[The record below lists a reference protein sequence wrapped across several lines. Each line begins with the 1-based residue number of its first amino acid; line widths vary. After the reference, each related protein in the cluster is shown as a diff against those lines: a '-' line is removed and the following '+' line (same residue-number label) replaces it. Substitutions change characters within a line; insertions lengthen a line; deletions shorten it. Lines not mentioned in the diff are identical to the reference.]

1 MCVYH
6 VCRYYSEEEVQC
18 IVNIVSKES
27 IVTFFFINSWRECEV
42 FFKTSKDNSKVF
54 VHSVVKCFTNIDN

>member
-1 MCVYH
+1 MHCE
-6 VCRYYSEEEVQC
+6 YSL
-18 IVNIVSKES
+18 KGKYRHL
-27 IVTFFFINSWRECEV
+27 FFINSWRECEV